1 MPTFPTVCSARPAA
15 ATRSITMSV
24 LLVAD
29 NDVLRERWVGRL
41 TTMENITLSI
51 VASPDRVQASH
62 HTLALFVGRLPDAP
76 TFLAVR
82 SKAAAS
88 VLVSNFELN
97 DREAK
102 AYQLGFDDCID
113 IDCDDAVLQFKLD
126 RIAAVDVLT
135 RRLALAQ
142 KLESIGELAAGIAH
156 EINTPIQY
164 IGDNTKFVQEA
175 FGEVS
180 SVLSACQDL
189 LASIDGGGDV
199 AASSQTV
206 KTKLA
211 ATDLAYVID
220 EVPAAITQT
229 LDGVD
234 RVANIVRAM
243 KEFSHPGT
251 SEKTPTDLGK
261 AIRNTTMVARNEWKY
276 VAEMVLEL
284 ADDMPLVP
292 CLPGEL
298 NQVLLNIVVN
308 AAQAIGE
315 SLGKASDRKGT
326 ITIGTSVVGNDAE
339 IRISDT
345 GGGITPD
352 DCERIFHPFYTTKVA
367 GKGTGQG
374 LAIARSVIIEK
385 HGGSIDVQSELGVGT
400 TFVIRIPM
408 ETHH

>member
-1 MPTFPTVCSARPAA
+1 
-15 ATRSITMSV
+15 
-24 LLVAD
+24 
-29 NDVLRERWVGRL
+29 
-41 TTMENITLSI
+41 MENITLSI

-62 HTLALFVGRLPDAP
+62 HTLALFVGRLPDAD

-326 ITIGTSVVGNDAE
+326 ITISTSVVGNDAE